1 MSIVNRIFPLFDRVL
16 VRRIKPE
23 VHKIGGILLPDS
35 SVKRS
40 NEAEVVAIG
49 AGALNK
55 DGNPIPPV
63 VKIGDRV
70 LLAEYGG
77 TEIELENE
85 QDLVLMREE
94 DILAILR
101 K

>member
-1 MSIVNRIFPLFDRVL
+1 MRRV
-16 VRRIKPE
+16 KSE
-23 VHKIGGILLPDS
+23 VHKIGGIVLPDS
-35 SVKRS
+35 AVKKS
-40 NEAEVVAIG
+40 NEGEIIAVG

-77 TEIELENE
+77 TEIDIENE
-85 QDLVLMREE
+85 QDLILMREE

>member
-1 MSIVNRIFPLFDRVL
+1 LRQKLTHSQVLNRRL
-16 VRRIKPE
+16 KPE
-23 VHKIGGILLPDS
+23 VHKIGGIVLPDS
-35 SVKRS
+35 AVKKS
-40 NEAEVVAIG
+40 NEGEIVAVG

-55 DGNPIPPV
+55 EGHAIPPV

-77 TEIELENE
+77 TEIDIDHET
-85 QDLVLMREE
+85 DLVLMREE